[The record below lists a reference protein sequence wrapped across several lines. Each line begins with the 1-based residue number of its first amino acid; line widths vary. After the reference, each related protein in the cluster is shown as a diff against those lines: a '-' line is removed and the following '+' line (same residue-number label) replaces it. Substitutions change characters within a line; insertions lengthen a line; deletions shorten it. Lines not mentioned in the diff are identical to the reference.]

1 VSSVLPEAVANAILT
16 KDLMVYYGKHQ
27 ALRSVSISVKSGE
40 TFGFIGPNGA
50 GKSTFIKTVL
60 GLIPSASGTVSL
72 SGLSPR
78 DPASRAKLG
87 FVPEEA
93 HYYRYLTPEE
103 ILRFYGRIFGLGG
116 AVLEGRIGELLALVG
131 LEHAR
136 KKRAS
141 TFSKGMMQKI
151 SLAQALIN
159 NPDTL
164 ILDEPT
170 SGLDPLAKLNL
181 RAILVRLR
189 EEGKTLF
196 FSSHELSEVA
206 LLSDSIAIIL
216 DGQVRA
222 QGPLKEI
229 VGDSER
235 NLERLFI
242 RLVQGDAR

>member
-1 VSSVLPEAVANAILT
+1 MAAVRAIEAKSLV
-16 KDLMVYYGKHQ
+16 VHYGKHQ
-27 ALRSVSISVKSGE
+27 ALRSVDLSVGKGE

-50 GKSTFIKTVL
+50 GKSTFIKTTL
-60 GLIPSASGTVSL
+60 GLIPSTSGTVL
-72 SGLSPR
+72 LNGLPPR
-78 DPASRAKLG
+78 DPRSRERLG

-116 AVLEGRIGELLALVG
+116 AALERRIGDLLALVG
-131 LEHAR
+131 LSHAS

-159 NPDTL
+159 DPETL

-216 DGQVRA
+216 AGQVRV

-242 RLVQGDAR
+242 QLVQGDTR

>member
-1 VSSVLPEAVANAILT
+1 MSRNAIEAA
-16 KDLMVYYGKHQ
+16 DLVVHYGKHQ
-27 ALRSVSISVKSGE
+27 VLKSVSLTVPAGA

-60 GLIPSASGTVSL
+60 GLIPPTSGKVL
-72 SGLSPR
+72 LNGLPPK

-93 HYYRYLTPEE
+93 NYYRYLTPEE
-103 ILRFYGRIFGLGG
+103 ILRFYGRIFGLNRSTLDTR
-116 AVLEGRIGELLALVG
+116 VTELLKLVG
-131 LEHAR
+131 LDAVR

-159 NPDTL
+159 DPDTL

-181 RAILVRLR
+181 REILVRLR
-189 EEGKTLF
+189 GQGKTLF

-206 LLSDSIAIIL
+206 LLSDSVAIL
-216 DGQVRA
+216 VGGKVLVS
-222 QGPLKEI
+222 GPRNEV
-229 VGDSER
+229 VGDGER

-242 RLVQGDAR
+242 QLVQGEAR

>member
-1 VSSVLPEAVANAILT
+1 MIPYAIEVSDLVVHYGRHEAL
-16 KDLMVYYGKHQ
+16 K
-27 ALRSVSISVKSGE
+27 SVSLRVRTGD

-60 GLIPSASGTVSL
+60 GLVLPTSGQVL
-72 SGLSPR
+72 LNGQPPR
-78 DPASRAKLG
+78 HAASRAKLG

-93 HYYRYLTPEE
+93 NYYRYLTPEE
-103 ILRFYGRIFGLGG
+103 ILRFYGRIFGLPR
-116 AVLEGRIGELLALVG
+116 ATLDARVTELLALVG
-131 LEHAR
+131 LEKVR
-136 KKRAS
+136 TKRAS

-159 NPDTL
+159 DPDTL

-181 RAILVRLR
+181 REILRRLR
-189 EEGKTLF
+189 ERGKTLF

-206 LLSDSIAIIL
+206 LLSDSIAVL
-216 DGQVRA
+216 VGGRVLVN
-222 QGPLKEI
+222 GPLHEV
-229 VGDSER
+229 VGDSEQ

-242 RLVQGDAR
+242 QLVQGDKR

>member
-1 VSSVLPEAVANAILT
+1 MTAYAIEAKSLV
-16 KDLMVYYGKHQ
+16 VHYGKHE
-27 ALRSVSISVKSGE
+27 ALKAVDLTVNRGE

-50 GKSTFIKTVL
+50 GKSTFIKTTL
-60 GLIPSASGTVSL
+60 GLIPPTSGSVIL
-72 SGLSPR
+72 NGLPPR

-116 AVLEGRIGELLALVG
+116 AALEKRIGDLLKLVG
-131 LEHAR
+131 LDHAK
-136 KKRAS
+136 KKRAA

-159 NPDTL
+159 DPETL

-181 RAILVRLR
+181 REILVRLR
-189 EEGKTLF
+189 GEGKTLF

-216 DGQVRA
+216 GGRIRVR
-222 QGPLKEI
+222 GPLKDI

-242 RLVQGDAR
+242 QLVQEGSR

>member
-1 VSSVLPEAVANAILT
+1 MSRNAIEVV
-16 KDLMVYYGKHQ
+16 DLVVHYGKHQ
-27 ALRSVSISVKSGE
+27 ALKSVSLSVPAGA

-60 GLIPSASGTVSL
+60 GLIPPTSGKVL
-72 SGLSPR
+72 LNGLPPK

-93 HYYRYLTPEE
+93 NYYRYLTPEE
-103 ILRFYGRIFGLGG
+103 ILRFYGRIFGLNRSTLDTR
-116 AVLEGRIGELLALVG
+116 VTELLKLVG
-131 LEHAR
+131 LDAVR

-159 NPDTL
+159 DPDTL

-181 RAILVRLR
+181 REILVRLR
-189 EEGKTLF
+189 GQGKTLF

-206 LLSDSIAIIL
+206 LLSDSVAIL
-216 DGQVRA
+216 VGGKVLVS
-222 QGPLKEI
+222 GPRKEV
-229 VGDSER
+229 VGDGER

-242 RLVQGDAR
+242 QLVQGEAR